1 MVFVVVDPSACL
13 LSGCALQK
21 VWSDMEC
28 HHPAGEGEDKGDD
41 LLNLVDLEATNPK
54 VEEKAHLV
62 INCAGNEG
70 DSVEKMAGNV
80 PKVRG
85 NVPKVGYFGSN
96 DIEFKIISPTLS
108 SLSPVQCKAWQGRV
122 YCV

>member
-1 MVFVVVDPSACL
+1 M
-13 LSGCALQK
+13 
-21 VWSDMEC
+21 
-28 HHPAGEGEDKGDD
+28 
-41 LLNLVDLEATNPK
+41 
-54 VEEKAHLV
+54 EEKAHLV

-80 PKVRG
+80 PKVHISGNVPKVGG

-96 DIEFKIISPTLS
+96 DTEFKIISPTLS